1 MASVLRIPINNTL
14 MGGDFTIT
22 LAIGGAAP
30 LNLLL
35 DTGSSMLVVNGALY
49 NPASDPHASTTQ
61 LLQTA
66 NFMSGTFMASVV
78 HASVALSSGPGGT
91 TVTLPNAN
99 LAVTYDNRPG
109 TFGQA
114 DGILGLAYAALDTAY
129 RMPADTWHNK
139 YTADQLGLGQQADLD
154 PAIAQAAAAGLIEEK
169 FAYAVRRAITRQ
181 ALDDPSADPLNAGL
195 FVLGG
200 GTECTDL
207 YRGPVASVAV
217 VHEQFYNTNLL
228 AIQVGTR
235 STPVPPAPPGGRVAS
250 NSIIDSGAS
259 AITLDQDLYTKVI
272 ALFAAENAAFATALE
287 NNGPTSNGCDQTQ
300 LDLTRWP
307 PLRFVFQGSDGAE
320 AIVTVAPEDYW
331 QFDSISRGIASTT
344 LCGDNGMLGGQ
355 SNLGL
360 PLFSNHFVV
369 FDRTATSGNNVI
381 SFAESLEEPVTVTS

>member
-14 MGGDFTIT
+14 MGGDFTIA